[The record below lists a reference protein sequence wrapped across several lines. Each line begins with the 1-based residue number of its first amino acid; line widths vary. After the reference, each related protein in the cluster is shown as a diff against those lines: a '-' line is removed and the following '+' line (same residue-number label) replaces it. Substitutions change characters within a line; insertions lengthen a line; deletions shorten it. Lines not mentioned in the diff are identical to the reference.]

1 MEIPDSELV
10 AQTLNGNI
18 QAFGQLVRKY
28 QGAVYGLA
36 YLYVRNFHDAQDL
49 AQEAFL
55 KAYEN
60 LTQLRN
66 YERFASWL
74 RQITVNLCNMWLRS
88 KKEVLSIEEV
98 AHFIP
103 AREMQPDEACER
115 EELHDAVMTAIQSL
129 PEHSRVVLTL
139 YYMDGLSYQDIGN
152 FLSVPVS
159 TVKRTAI

>member
-1 MEIPDSELV
+1 M
-10 AQTLNGNI
+10 
-18 QAFGQLVRKY
+18 
-28 QGAVYGLA
+28 
-36 YLYVRNFHDAQDL
+36 
-49 AQEAFL
+49 